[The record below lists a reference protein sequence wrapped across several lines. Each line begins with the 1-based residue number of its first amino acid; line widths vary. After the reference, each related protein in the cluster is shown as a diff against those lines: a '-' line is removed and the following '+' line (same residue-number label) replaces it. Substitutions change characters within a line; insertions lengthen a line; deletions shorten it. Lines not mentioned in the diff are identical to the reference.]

1 MKKSIPFF
9 AAMAL
14 IFTATIAGASI
25 DPARYGDVMELGEPL
40 TTVSIQHCVVGTEN
54 GEPMAYYT
62 VAGDPALFH
71 VVSVNDNQLQGIYE
85 LPGAIRSWNHVIA
98 PDGTVYIAG
107 VVSRG
112 SAHLYRYF
120 PGEKRVEDLGAGVE
134 GHRFIWA
141 LAAAE
146 DGRIYGG
153 TWEGG
158 HVFEYDP
165 ATDEIRD
172 LGRVDP

>member
-1 MKKSIPFF
+1 
-9 AAMAL
+9 
-14 IFTATIAGASI
+14 
-25 DPARYGDVMELGEPL
+25 
-40 TTVSIQHCVVGTEN
+40 
-54 GEPMAYYT
+54 MAYYP
-62 VAGDPALFH
+62 VGGDPALFR

-141 LAAAE
+141 LAAEE
-146 DGRIYGG
+146 DGRISGG

-158 HVFEYDP
+158 DVVEYDP
-165 ATDEIRD
+165 ATVKTSE
-172 LGRVDP
+172 LGRDDATE